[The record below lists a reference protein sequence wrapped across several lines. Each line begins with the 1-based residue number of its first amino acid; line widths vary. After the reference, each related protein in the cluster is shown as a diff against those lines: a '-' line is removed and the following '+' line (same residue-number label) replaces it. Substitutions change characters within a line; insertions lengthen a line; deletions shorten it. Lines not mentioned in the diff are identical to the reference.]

1 MAQSTRCGGGCGR
14 VIEELRTRI
23 MSLADTLRR
32 LPPAAE
38 EFARSLFDHHW
49 FEASWLYERREIL
62 RVQGALVSADAWLEQ
77 EKRADAHVVALA
89 KGGALVLDEC
99 ESKALEGD
107 VGELNTAIRLLC
119 RTDQAERFNG
129 LIERIDWQEP
139 KRAEAVTDALAWDAP
154 DSWQELVGALLEDEA
169 LVDGA
174 IGPLAR
180 VVGLRAWPLGEA
192 LLGVLEDRVGDL
204 EAIAWAIGVLRVNE
218 ALPELYAVIQ
228 EEHAPGVRQAA
239 AIAALRFAPGEV
251 LAYLEKVVAQ
261 EDWAAIPLAIGGGPR
276 VWGTL
281 SKAAKESPSAEKM
294 LAVGLFGYVGGIE
307 ILLEMVEHEEY
318 GAAAA
323 EGLYILTGAP
333 LHEEVSERSSS
344 DEPDDQAESKGEDD
358 AEQPGL
364 LISQLPRSREP
375 WVVWLKEND
384 AKLRAQLQVRTRRGA
399 PYEPQVSLDELE
411 QTNVGI
417 QVSRWITDELD
428 IRYRSPL
435 RTWPRLSQAA
445 QQRATCD
452 ERTSLTL
459 RPKIATGAWHVAG
472 TPSGATMNQNR
483 EWTTP

>member
-1 MAQSTRCGGGCGR
+1 MP
-14 VIEELRTRI
+14 
-23 MSLADTLRR
+23 LADTLRR

-38 EFARSLFDHHW
+38 DFARSLFDHHW

-62 RVQGALVSADAWLEQ
+62 RIQGPLVSADAWLEQ

-89 KGGALVLDEC
+89 KGGALVLGEC
-99 ESKALEGD
+99 ESKALEGNL
-107 VGELNTAIRLLC
+107 GELNTAIRLLC
-119 RTDQAERFNG
+119 RTDQAERFND

-154 DSWQELVGALLEDEA
+154 DSWQELVGALLEDES
-169 LVDGA
+169 LTDGA

-204 EAIAWAIGVLRVNE
+204 EAVAWAIGVLRVNE

-228 EEHAPGVRQAA
+228 EDHAPAVRQAA

-281 SKAAKESPSAEKM
+281 SKVAKESPSAEKM

-333 LHEEVSERSSS
+333 LHEETSERSSS
-344 DEPDDQAESKGEDD
+344 DEPDDKTESEGEDE

-364 LISQLPRSREP
+364 LVSQLPRSREP
-375 WVVWLKEND
+375 WIAWLKEND
-384 AKLRAQLQVRTRRGA
+384 ARLRAQMQVRIRRGVS
-399 PYEPQVSLDELE
+399 YEPQLSLDEIE
-411 QTNVGI
+411 TTNVSAPVRQWMI
-417 QVSRWITDELD
+417 EELD
-428 IRYRSPL
+428 IRYRSSSK
-435 RTWPRLSQAA
+435 TWPRLSRSA
-445 QQRATCD
+445 QRRSTC
-452 ERTSLTL
+452 RTRTDLIS
-459 RPKIATGAWHVAG
+459 RSKFATGDWYTDGQPPGLTRKV
-472 TPSGATMNQNR
+472 TQSNP
-483 EWTTP
+483 PVF